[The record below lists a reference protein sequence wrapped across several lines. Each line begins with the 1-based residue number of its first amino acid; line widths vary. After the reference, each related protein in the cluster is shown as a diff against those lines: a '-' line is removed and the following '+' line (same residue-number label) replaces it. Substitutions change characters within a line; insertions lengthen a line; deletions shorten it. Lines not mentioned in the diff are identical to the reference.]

1 MSTFKKYSL
10 NSETLLYEIKEVS
23 VKSRF
28 IKSALTLLSSIGVA
42 FLYFW
47 LFTRVFNM
55 DLPKTAILKMKNS
68 AWVSKIEIMSRQIDK
83 YDAALEGLQMRDDN
97 IYRSIFGMNEISSEM
112 RNSGF
117 GNMNRYSELDKYP
130 GSGSLLKKTTVRVDV
145 LTKKSF
151 IQSKSFDEVVVLSKR
166 AGDLASC
173 IPAIPPI
180 STEPGSYRLS
190 SPFGYRTDP
199 ITGATKMHS
208 GLDFACPPGNSVY
221 VTGDGIVESV
231 RYDLFGY
238 GNSIVVDHGFG
249 YKTRYAHLK
258 LILVKVGMSLKRGDM
273 IAETG
278 NSGRST
284 GPHLH
289 YEVMYRGNFVNPY
302 NYFDMSMPSEEYA
315 SMVRTLSN

>member
-1 MSTFKKYSL
+1 
-10 NSETLLYEIKEVS
+10 
-23 VKSRF
+23 
-28 IKSALTLLSSIGVA
+28 
-42 FLYFW
+42 
-47 LFTRVFNM
+47 
-55 DLPKTAILKMKNS
+55 
-68 AWVSKIEIMSRQIDK
+68 
-83 YDAALEGLQMRDDN
+83 
-97 IYRSIFGMNEISSEM
+97 
-112 RNSGF
+112 
-117 GNMNRYSELDKYP
+117 
-130 GSGSLLKKTTVRVDV
+130 
-145 LTKKSF
+145 
-151 IQSKSFDEVVVLSKR
+151 
-166 AGDLASC
+166 
-173 IPAIPPI
+173 
-180 STEPGSYRLS
+180 
-190 SPFGYRTDP
+190 
-199 ITGATKMHS
+199 MHS